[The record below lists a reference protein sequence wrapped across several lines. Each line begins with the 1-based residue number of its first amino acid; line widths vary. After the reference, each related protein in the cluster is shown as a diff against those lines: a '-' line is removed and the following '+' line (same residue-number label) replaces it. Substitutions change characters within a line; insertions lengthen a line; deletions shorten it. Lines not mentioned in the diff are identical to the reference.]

1 MLTDPYRRFHLSLCE
16 HTGAVVFW
24 QHRSYTFTGT
34 LERCEAA
41 YRTAQLHNL
50 GAGWWSVV
58 SLLVMN
64 WVALISNWSAVRGV
78 RELAKQ
84 PPAAGYVPAAARR
97 RVGTATRRAPRTA
110 TGTGSGGRRGPIHP
124 VFPRKDADRPLHAVF
139 INGGSVFHLMYL

>member
-1 MLTDPYRRFHLSLCE
+1 MTDPYRHFQLRLSE

-34 LERCEAA
+34 LGQCEAA

-64 WVALISNWSAVRGV
+64 WVALISNWSAIRGV
-78 RELAKQ
+78 RQLAAQ
-84 PPAAGYVPAAARR
+84 PSAAAYAPAPPAPLAPRR
-97 RVGTATRRAPRTA
+97 GGIPTRRGPGTAI
-110 TGTGSGGRRGPIHP
+110 GTGPGGRRGPINP
-124 VFPRKDADRPLHAVF
+124 GFPRKDADRPLHAVF
-139 INGGSVFHLMYL
+139 INGGTLFT

>member
-34 LERCEAA
+34 LEQCEAA

-84 PPAAGYVPAAARR
+84 PPAAGYVPAPPAAGPPPGWYRDPSGPTHR
-97 RVGTATRRAPRTA
+97 YWDGVGWTSWTNPP
-110 TGTGSGGRRGPIHP
+110 GFPPQGR
-124 VFPRKDADRPLHAVF
+124 
-139 INGGSVFHLMYL
+139 